1 MIQKKKKKSLLGER
15 RGSEGSPHSLRSGV
29 LKALEAEEG
38 KALFPSHLELA
49 EGQVDRRQVGHR
61 KPLWDRSGTLAWM
74 CFSRAV
80 GLWC

>member
-1 MIQKKKKKSLLGER
+1 M
-15 RGSEGSPHSLRSGV
+15 